1 MLFLDDASKL
11 IIDDLTL
18 ETGLVFLVQFT
29 TNGIRKRVYRSQM
42 LNDDFSY
49 LFREVHLNQESL
61 EFALD
66 GDEEEHEDPDV
77 ILEDKL

>member
-1 MLFLDDASKL
+1 
-11 IIDDLTL
+11 
-18 ETGLVFLVQFT
+18 
-29 TNGIRKRVYRSQM
+29 M

-49 LFREVHLNQESL
+49 LFREVPLNQEPL